1 MTDIMNDTEKLI
13 QHNDSVATTMQ
24 TMSAL
29 ATSPKRVKIEVDKDA
44 THVASVSQCNE
55 DDVSLVDA
63 MLGREVAFLNEA
75 CKTCDGIGVQT
86 LPTIVVDYKF
96 ISLLAARVYET
107 LGPGFSE
114 SMYQKALSQD
124 LSEYHIEHEME
135 QIIPVIYKETAIGA
149 VRADIVVQKKM
160 VIELKRVAR
169 ITSVH
174 LQQAEMY
181 ARLLH
186 LSEIIV
192 INFPCQ
198 ANTAVEVSVFR
209 NDQTWGSVIH

>member
-1 MTDIMNDTEKLI
+1 MNDTEKLI

-75 CKTCDGIGVQT
+75 CKTCDGIGVQA
-86 LPTIVVDYKF
+86 LPTIVVDYNF

-107 LGPGFSE
+107 HGPGFSE